1 MGSNARVFIFWALL
15 LLVSSAAMAQSETVY
30 VTDVLR
36 LGLHRAADTSDR
48 AFRSLESGQEMTVLE
63 RNSLYARVRL
73 PDGTEGWVKAG
84 FLITDPPA
92 RFVVDEANARA
103 ASAEAELESIRNS
116 ASGALG
122 RVADLESRL
131 TSTES
136 ALAQSEQDRDAAIGE
151 LDELRSRMRAY
162 SFSLPWPMALGGL
175 AIALVLGFVAG
186 FWWIDSRSR
195 KRHGGFR
202 IY

>member
-1 MGSNARVFIFWALL
+1 MNQKTLLIAFVLFGMLAGPVF
-15 LLVSSAAMAQSETVY
+15 AQSETAY

-36 LGLHRAADTSDR
+36 LGLHQAADTSDR
-48 AFRSLESGQEMTVLE
+48 AFRSLESGQQMTVLE

-84 FLITDPPA
+84 FLVEDPPA
-92 RFVVDEANARA
+92 RFVVAQVTER
-103 ASAEAELESIRNS
+103 AEAVQAELDALQQSS
-116 ASGALG
+116 SGALG
-122 RVADLESRL
+122 RVADLERQL
-131 TSTES
+131 TEAQTALASTEV
-136 ALAQSEQDRDAAIGE
+136 ERDAS
-151 LDELRSRMRAY
+151 LDELATLRDRMRAY
-162 SFSLPWPMALGGL
+162 GFSLPWPVVLGGL
-175 AIALVLGFVAG
+175 IVALLLGFAGG

>member
-1 MGSNARVFIFWALL
+1 MQQTTRLGALVLLCMLSGAVFG
-15 LLVSSAAMAQSETVY
+15 QDETAY

-36 LGLHRAADTSDR
+36 LGLHQAADTSDR
-48 AFRSLESGQEMTVLE
+48 AFRSLESGQQMTVLE

-84 FLITDPPA
+84 FLVEDPPA
-92 RFVVDEANARA
+92 RFIVAEVTERA
-103 ASAEAELESIRNS
+103 DAVQAELDALQQSS
-116 ASGALG
+116 AGALG
-122 RVADLESRL
+122 RVADLERQL
-131 TSTES
+131 TE
-136 ALAQSEQDRDAAIGE
+136 AQTTLETAQVERDASLEE
-151 LDELRSRMRAY
+151 LQSLRDRMRAY
-162 SFSLPWPMALGGL
+162 GFSLPWPVALGGL
-175 AIALVLGFVAG
+175 VVALLLGFAGG